1 MTKPIALIVDDEAS
15 ILRSLHRGLRRH
27 FRDWELILENSA
39 EDALKQLETKSPWI
53 VISDKR
59 MPGMDG
65 LELLSRVRQQLP
77 LAVRVMISGET
88 ITPESLPAFAVAHLM
103 LPKPFNMDDLISALQ
118 AARCLHE
125 LPVPFELRE
134 EIGCIASLPVLPSI
148 YAELVQYLDSTQVP
162 ESRRIAQIISHD
174 MAILSKILQ
183 MANSAYFG
191 FASPASSATDAVVR
205 LGHSMIKNLV
215 LVAGIF
221 KEDSYCNESLHNALC
236 AQAEDVCSIMV
247 ALANIMRLPPPEA
260 DTHFI
265 IGMLH
270 NVGGLVSGEL
280 EEYSRNALISGY
292 LLKLWGFDP
301 ETVRAV
307 LHYANPERS
316 PQITPLMLRLHA
328 ATIIHRCHLSG
339 KDPLADDSGL
349 NKELLT
355 EAGILPAVETFLEPE
370 SA

>member
-1 MTKPIALIVDDEAS
+1 MTNPIALIVDDEAS
-15 ILRSLHRGLRRH
+15 VLRSLQRGLRRH
-27 FRDWELILENSA
+27 FRDWELILEESA
-39 EDALKQLETKSPWI
+39 EGALKQLETKQPWI

-65 LELLSRVRQQLP
+65 VQLLAQVRQQVP

-88 ITPESLPAFAVAHLM
+88 ITSESLPAFGVAHLM

-134 EIGCIASLPVLPSI
+134 EIGCISSLPVLPSV
-148 YAELVQYLDSTQVP
+148 YTELVQYLDSTPEP
-162 ESRRIAQIISHD
+162 ESRRIAEIISHD

-183 MANSAYFG
+183 MSNSAYFG
-191 FASPASSATDAVVR
+191 FASPATSAKDAVVR
-205 LGHSMIKNLV
+205 LGHAMIKNLV

-221 KEDSYCNESLHNALC
+221 KKEVNGNENLHSTLC
-236 AQAEDVCSIMV
+236 AQAEEVSGIMV
-247 ALANIMRLPPPEA
+247 ALANIMRLPPPDA
-260 DTHFI
+260 DIHFI

-270 NVGGLVSGEL
+270 NVGGLISGDL

-292 LLKLWGFDP
+292 LLKLWGFDS

-307 LHYANPERS
+307 LHYANPQRS
-316 PQITPLMLRLHA
+316 PQLTPLMLRLHA
-328 ATIIHRCHLSG
+328 ATILYRCRHSG
-339 KDPLADDSGL
+339 NNPLAEDSGL
-349 NKELLT
+349 NQALLA
-355 EAGILPAVETFLEPE
+355 ESEILPAVEAFLESE
-370 SA
+370 TA

>member
-1 MTKPIALIVDDEAS
+1 MTTPIALIVDDEAS
-15 ILRSLHRGLRRH
+15 VLRSLHRGLRRH
-27 FRDWELILENSA
+27 FRDWELIFEDSA
-39 EDALKQLETKSPWI
+39 DAALKQLESKSPWI

-65 LELLSRVRQQLP
+65 LELLSRVREQLP

-88 ITPESLPAFAVAHLM
+88 ITAESLPAFAVAHLM
-103 LPKPFNMDDLISALQ
+103 LPKPFDMDDLISALL

-125 LPVPFELRE
+125 LPIPFELRE
-134 EIGCIASLPVLPSI
+134 EIGCISSLPVLPAV
-148 YAELVQYLDSTQVP
+148 YTELVQYLDSTP
-162 ESRRIAQIISHD
+162 DPDSARIAQIISHD

-183 MANSAYFG
+183 MSNSAYFG

-205 LGHSMIKNLV
+205 LGHTMIKNLV
-215 LVAGIF
+215 LVTGIF
-221 KEDSYCNESLHNALC
+221 KEDSNGNEGLHSALC
-236 AQAEDVCSIMV
+236 SQAESVCGIMV

-260 DTHFI
+260 DIHFI

-270 NVGGLVSGEL
+270 NVGGLISGEL
-280 EEYSRNALISGY
+280 EEYTRNALISGY
-292 LLKLWGFDP
+292 LLKLWGFDS

-316 PQITPLMLRLHA
+316 PQVTPLMLRLHA
-328 ATIIHRCHLSG
+328 ATILHRYHLSG
-339 KDPLADDSGL
+339 RDPLAEDSEL
-349 NKELLT
+349 NMELLA
-355 EAGILPAVETFLEPE
+355 ESEILPAIKTYLETE

>member
-1 MTKPIALIVDDEAS
+1 MTQPIALIVDDEAS
-15 ILRSLHRGLRRH
+15 VLRSLHRGLRRH
-27 FRDWELILENSA
+27 FRDWELILEESA
-39 EDALKQLETKSPWI
+39 ESALKQLKTKQPWI

-65 LELLSRVRQQLP
+65 VELLTRVRQQAP

-88 ITPESLPAFAVAHLM
+88 ITSDSLPAFGVAHLM

-118 AARCLHE
+118 AARSLHE
-125 LPVPFELRE
+125 LPVPFEVRE
-134 EIGCIASLPVLPSI
+134 EIGCISSLPVLPSV
-148 YAELVQYLDSTQVP
+148 YTELVQYLDSTREP
-162 ESRRIAQIISHD
+162 ENSRIAQIISHD

-183 MANSAYFG
+183 MSNSAYFG

-205 LGHSMIKNLV
+205 LGHTMIKNLV

-221 KEDSYCNESLHNALC
+221 KEEANESLHSALC
-236 AQAEDVCSIMV
+236 AQAEEVCGIMV

-260 DTHFI
+260 DIHFI

-270 NVGGLVSGEL
+270 NVGGLISGEL
-280 EEYSRNALISGY
+280 GEYSRNALISGY
-292 LLKLWGFDP
+292 LLKLWGFDS

-307 LHYANPERS
+307 LHYANPKRS

-328 ATIIHRCHLSG
+328 ATTLYRCHHSG
-339 KDPLADDSGL
+339 KDPLAEDSGL
-349 NKELLT
+349 DKKLLT
-355 EAGILPAVETFLEPE
+355 ETGILPAIEALLNPQL
-370 SA
+370 A

>member
-15 ILRSLHRGLRRH
+15 VLRSLHRGLRRH
-27 FRDWELILENSA
+27 FRDWELILEESA
-39 EDALKQLETKSPWI
+39 EAALKQLEAKQPWI

-65 LELLSRVRQQLP
+65 VELLTEVRQQSP

-88 ITPESLPAFAVAHLM
+88 ITSESLAAFGVAHLM
-103 LPKPFNMDDLISALQ
+103 LPKPFNMDDLVSALQ

-134 EIGCIASLPVLPSI
+134 EIGCISSLPVLPAV
-148 YAELVQYLDSTQVP
+148 YTELVQYLDSTREP
-162 ESRRIAQIISHD
+162 KSRRIAQIISHD

-183 MANSAYFG
+183 MSNSAYFG

-205 LGHSMIKNLV
+205 LGHTMIKNLV

-221 KEDSYCNESLHNALC
+221 KQENDGNESLHSVLC
-236 AQAEDVCSIMV
+236 TQAEEVCGIMV
-247 ALANIMRLPPPEA
+247 ALAKNMRLPPPEA
-260 DTHFI
+260 DIHFI

-270 NVGGLVSGEL
+270 NVGGLISGEL

-292 LLKLWGFDP
+292 LLKLWGFDS

-307 LHYANPERS
+307 LHYANPKRS

-328 ATIIHRCHLSG
+328 ATILHRCHRSG

-349 NKELLT
+349 DKELLA
-355 EAGILPAVETFLEPE
+355 EAGILPAIEAFLEPE